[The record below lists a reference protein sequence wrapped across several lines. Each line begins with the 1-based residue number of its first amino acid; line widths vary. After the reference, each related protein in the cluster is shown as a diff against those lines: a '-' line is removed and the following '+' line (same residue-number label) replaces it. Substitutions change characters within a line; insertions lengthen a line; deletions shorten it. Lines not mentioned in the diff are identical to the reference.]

1 MKERTEKNRKQ
12 PFGYGVQ
19 EGLICCLP
27 AEAETVQEIYRL
39 YIKGISI
46 AQIAKAITAR
56 GVPYRQGVPAWNK
69 NMVARI
75 LDDSRYAGQPP
86 YPDILDQKLFNQVYG
101 LRQKNRS
108 LQLTNQDIRW
118 IRAKVSCAQCGTR
131 LIRKADKRHRGTI
144 WCCPQCAMT
153 TRPVPDDELVQLIT
167 SKLSAAADALEHP
180 RLPESRSQITLQELC
195 LQREFDRAL
204 YAPQPAVEQLL
215 ALSQK
220 ITVEAYQRSQ
230 CSSIWLTAQI
240 RNRLL
245 AWQPD
250 MPLKQEVFEAVVS
263 KILLTAKDGI
273 QIQLTNQ
280 QVL

>member
-1 MKERTEKNRKQ
+1 MKQQTEKNRKQ

-56 GVPYRQGVPAWNK
+56 GVPYRQGVPEWNK

-75 LDDSRYAGQPP
+75 LDDSRYTGQPP
-86 YPDILDQKLFNQVYG
+86 YPAILEQKFYDQVCR

-108 LQLTNQDIRW
+108 RQLANQEIRW
-118 IRAKVSCAQCGTR
+118 IRAKVSCAQCGAR
-131 LIRKADKRHRGTI
+131 LIRKTDKHRRGTI
-144 WCCPQCAMT
+144 WRCPQCAMT
-153 TRPVPDDELVQLIT
+153 THPVPDDELVQLIT
-167 SKLSAAADALEHP
+167 SKLATAADVSEPPKKPEP
-180 RLPESRSQITLQELC
+180 RCRITRQELC

-204 YAPQPAVEQLL
+204 NVSKPDVEQLL

-230 CSSIWLTAQI
+230 CSLVWLTAQI
-240 RNRLL
+240 QNRLL
-245 AWQPD
+245 AWPPGT
-250 MPLKQEVFEAVVS
+250 PLEQDVFEAVVS
-263 KILLTAKDGI
+263 KILLTAKAGI

-280 QVL
+280 QIL

>member
-1 MKERTEKNRKQ
+1 MKQQTEKNRKQ

-27 AEAETVQEIYRL
+27 SEAETVQEIYRL
-39 YIKGISI
+39 YIKGMSI
-46 AQIAKAITAR
+46 AQIAKAMTVR
-56 GVPYRQGVPAWNK
+56 GVPYRQGVPGWNK

-86 YPDILDQKLFNQVYG
+86 YPAILEQKLFDQVFR

-108 LQLTNQDIRW
+108 RQLANQNIRW

-167 SKLSAAADALEHP
+167 SKLAAAADVLEHP
-180 RLPESRSQITLQELC
+180 RLPESRSQIPLQELC
-195 LQREFDRAL
+195 LQRKFDRAL
-204 YAPQPAVEQLL
+204 YAPQPDVEQLL

-263 KILLTAKDGI
+263 KILLTAEAGI
-273 QIQLTNQ
+273 QIHLTNQ

>member
-1 MKERTEKNRKQ
+1 MKQQTEKNRKQ

-46 AQIAKAITAR
+46 AQIAKAMTVR
-56 GVPYRQGVPAWNK
+56 GVLYRQGVPEWNK

-75 LDDSRYAGQPP
+75 LDDSRYTGQPP
-86 YPDILDQKLFNQVYG
+86 YPAILEQKFYDQVCR

-108 LQLTNQDIRW
+108 RQLANQEIRW
-118 IRAKVSCAQCGTR
+118 IRAKVSCAQCGAR
-131 LIRKADKRHRGTI
+131 LIRKTEKCRRGTI
-144 WCCPQCAMT
+144 WRCPQCAMT
-153 TRPVPDDELVQLIT
+153 TRPVPDDELVQLIAN
-167 SKLSAAADALEHP
+167 KLATAADALEHP
-180 RLPESRSQITLQELC
+180 RLPESGSQITLQELC

-204 YAPQPAVEQLL
+204 NVSQPDVRYLIAQ
-215 ALSQK
+215 SQK
-220 ITVEAYQRSQ
+220 IAAEAYQRSQ
-230 CSSIWLTAQI
+230 CSHVWLTAQI
-240 RNRLL
+240 QNRLF
-245 AWQPD
+245 AWPPGT
-250 MPLKQEVFEAVVS
+250 PLEQDVFEAVVS
-263 KILLTAKDGI
+263 KILLTAEASV

>member
-12 PFGYGVQ
+12 PFGYGVL
-19 EGLICCLP
+19 EGVVCSIP
-27 AEAETVQEIYRL
+27 AEAEMVQEIYRL

-46 AQIAKAITAR
+46 AQIAKAMTVR
-56 GVPYRQGVPAWNK
+56 GVPYRQGVPEWNK

-75 LDDSRYAGQPP
+75 LDDSRYTGQLP
-86 YPDILDQKLFNQVYG
+86 YPAILERKLFNQVCR

-108 LQLTNQDIRW
+108 RQLANQEIRW
-118 IRAKVSCAQCGTR
+118 IRAKVSCAQCGRR

-153 TRPVPDDELVQLIT
+153 TRPAPDDELVQLIT
-167 SKLSAAADALEHP
+167 NKLATAADALEHP
-180 RLPESRSQITLQELC
+180 RLPESGSQIPLQELC
-195 LQREFDRAL
+195 LRREFDRAR
-204 YAPQPAVEQLL
+204 YAPQPDVEQLL

-263 KILLTAKDGI
+263 KILLTAEASV